1 MANETTSL
9 LDLANAQT
17 ANVPAIQ
24 LQPDSQL
31 IPSYFEL
38 FSGTFHTT
46 ANNVLHKEHIIIF
59 LVGFCSIGGAKP
71 CVIQL
76 VEFQGAWLSGSMRV
90 LSFQEGQTMGTS
102 NRGSRKWILIWI
114 LLGAGGM
121 AALIAMGGI
130 GAYLTGFIQIPEVD
144 ALLATTVVELGIE
157 GPAIES
163 VPEPAI
169 ESVPEPAIESGEA
182 LRAEQA
188 VRDVV
193 IPNIRSLSRSVN
205 EHIDHTIQGWVP
217 YLPNHASWRVEYQ
230 LTDWQTQEV
239 RDGEY
244 LVSASVVV
252 SGTCLLDNSPCSEQ
266 RQVVEDFVP
275 VYIKGCG
282 KPAVFRVLM
291 GSPVTIIPENA
302 CAEAI
307 YYLPD

>member
-1 MANETTSL
+1 
-9 LDLANAQT
+9 
-17 ANVPAIQ
+17 
-24 LQPDSQL
+24 
-31 IPSYFEL
+31 
-38 FSGTFHTT
+38 
-46 ANNVLHKEHIIIF
+46 
-59 LVGFCSIGGAKP
+59 
-71 CVIQL
+71 
-76 VEFQGAWLSGSMRV
+76 
-90 LSFQEGQTMGTS
+90 MGTS

-121 AALIAMGGI
+121 AVLIAMGGI
-130 GAYLTGFIQIPEVD
+130 GAYLTGFIQVPEVD

-157 GPAIES
+157 GPVGES
-163 VPEPAI
+163 VPEPAR
-169 ESVPEPAIESGEA
+169 ESGEA

-239 RDGEY
+239 HAGEY

-266 RQVVEDFVP
+266 RQVVEEFVP
-275 VYIKGCG
+275 VYIEGCG
-282 KPAVFRVLM
+282 EPAVFRVLM